1 MVKRWVPNLPLAG
14 IKCYDFMDEKGETKI
29 VTAVI
34 APITIEMY
42 EHEGECL
49 IKVSY
54 GCSRGGC
61 CYQYSCRYSKAY
73 REKLEK

>member
-34 APITIEMY
+34 APITIAFN
-42 EHEGECL
+42 
-49 IKVSY
+49 SF
-54 GCSRGGC
+54 
-61 CYQYSCRYSKAY
+61 
-73 REKLEK
+73 